1 MGGEDCDTVRA
12 LSSCEMRYKEPFVDS
27 GFPLPEMETD
37 VLQTWYDIPPKKHFK
52 PPVDH
57 FSILHHTSFLHVFF
71 CGSVLMPNGMDRRVL

>member
-37 VLQTWYDIPPKKHFK
+37 VVLQTWYGVPKKAF
-52 PPVDH
+52 
-57 FSILHHTSFLHVFF
+57 
-71 CGSVLMPNGMDRRVL
+71 